1 MSEYGKLVRVILEK
15 KPLHPNY
22 HLLIVKKVYVYI
34 FYMLN
39 VANSGLLYWLEC
51 IYLFGKHSSPTLT
64 RRILLNKRLYFCL
77 ETVNILATSSQL
89 SCD

>member
-34 FYMLN
+34 ILYAKCSKLR
-39 VANSGLLYWLEC
+39 SPLLVRM
-51 IYLFGKHSSPTLT
+51 YLSFRKAQFT
-64 RRILLNKRLYFCL
+64 
-77 ETVNILATSSQL
+77 NIDMKDTIK
-89 SCD
+89 